1 MKTVALNRRLA
12 ALVCVAGT
20 GCVAGP
26 PTARIPTGESDS
38 VQTLTTLTCAAT
50 QVLWRAGD
58 MLTGG
63 LAILWLDGY
72 YSGRS
77 GLTELPAGWTRT
89 VARGCRLARSP
100 WMSTAVSPT

>member
-26 PTARIPTGESDS
+26 PTARIPTGQSDS
-38 VQTLTTLTCAAT
+38 VQTLTTLTCAAI
-50 QVLWRAGD
+50 QILRRAGD
-58 MLTGG
+58 TGG
-63 LAILWLDGY
+63 LAILCLDGY

-100 WMSTAVSPT
+100 WISTAVSPT